1 MAQEADW
8 YMVTL
13 YDKTCHPTADW
24 TINFFTENIED
35 FQSRWF
41 KLETDEGRKERFLR
55 SKSGTFE
62 MDYYGVKEAELD
74 IVQQYRAT
82 IYDEKKFT
90 LSNTYFWIENAIG
103 FRSHLHADAIELQ
116 FKWIRFKSKFARVTK
131 VKVSGLTHHLYII
144 RCCCRRSSDELFNLN
159 RRRGHAP
166 KIFRHSQKSFGH
178 RLIRKGGEKFGS
190 KEKQARRLLA
200 ESHCRP

>member
-1 MAQEADW
+1 MISMVQEADW

-13 YDKTCHPTADW
+13 YDMTCHPTADW
-24 TINFFTENIED
+24 TINFFTEDIED
-35 FQSRWF
+35 FQSRWL

-55 SKSGTFE
+55 SKFGTFE
-62 MDYYGVKEAELD
+62 TDYYGVKEAELD

-131 VKVSGLTHHLYII
+131 VKVSGLTHHLYINTM
-144 RCCCRRSSDELFNLN
+144 L
-159 RRRGHAP
+159 P
-166 KIFRHSQKSFGH
+166 PTKFR
-178 RLIRKGGEKFGS
+178 
-190 KEKQARRLLA
+190 
-200 ESHCRP
+200 